1 MKAKKILIID
11 HFDSFTYNLQQYV
24 GEQESNVEVLRTN
37 MPFAKL
43 EAAQP
48 THLILSPGPGHPGE
62 VELFRQA
69 IEFWGNKIPILGV
82 CLGHQALALSVGAE
96 IGRSDKIMHGKES
109 LVYHDEEGI
118 FEGLKNPFT
127 VMRYHSLVVNRESCK
142 QNGLEITSWTDAGEV
157 MGIRYKDNNLIS
169 GVQFHPESL
178 FTEDGKKLLMN
189 FLKL

>member
-1 MKAKKILIID
+1 MKKKILIID
-11 HFDSFTYNLQQYV
+11 HFDSFTYNLQQCI
-24 GEQESNVEVLRTN
+24 GEQESDVAVMRTN
-37 MPFAKL
+37 ASFADLKRV
-43 EAAQP
+43 QP

-62 VELFRQA
+62 VECFGQA
-69 IEFWGNKIPILGV
+69 IEFWKSKIPILGV
-82 CLGHQALALSVGAE
+82 CLGHQALALFAGAE
-96 IGRSDKIMHGKES
+96 IERSDKIMHGKES

-118 FEGLKNPFT
+118 FEGLKNPLA

-142 QNGLEITSWTDAGEV
+142 QNGLEITSRTDAGEV
-157 MGIRYKDNNLIS
+157 MGIRYKDNHLIS